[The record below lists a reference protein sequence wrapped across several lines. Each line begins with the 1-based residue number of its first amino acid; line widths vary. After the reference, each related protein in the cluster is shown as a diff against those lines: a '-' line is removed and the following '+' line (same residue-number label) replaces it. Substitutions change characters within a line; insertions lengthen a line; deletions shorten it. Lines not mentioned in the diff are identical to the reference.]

1 MVTRISSKFPR
12 TLPACPFE
20 RRPRI
25 GGESVRLGRFGS
37 ASEEEISCDLHI
49 DQQQKMDGWEF

>member
-1 MVTRISSKFPR
+1 MVTRISSKFLR

-25 GGESVRLGRFGS
+25 GGESVRLGWFGS
-37 ASEEEISCDLHI
+37 ASEEISCDLHI